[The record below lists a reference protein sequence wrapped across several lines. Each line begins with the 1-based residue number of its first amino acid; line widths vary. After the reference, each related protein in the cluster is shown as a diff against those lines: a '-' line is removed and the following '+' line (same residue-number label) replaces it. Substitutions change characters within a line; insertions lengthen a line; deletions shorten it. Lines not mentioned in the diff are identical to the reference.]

1 MSADYELSLAE
12 LYALAGRGIVPGL
25 ERVRAAF
32 ARLGHP
38 ERAIPCVHVA
48 GTNGKGSVSRMI
60 ATGVDARVGL
70 FTSPHLHTF
79 TERIDIDGAPVTE
92 DDVLEAWAAVRPV
105 ALDPD
110 GPQLTFFE
118 CATAM
123 ALWLFARRGVELV
136 VLEAGLGGRLDATNL
151 VDAPELCVITRI
163 GMDHERFLGDDL
175 ASIAGEKAGI
185 LKPGRPAVIAPQ
197 RPEALD
203 VIEREAARIGA
214 PLVRVGHEVLL
225 DGGSPETIV
234 VRSFARQVELA
245 PRLKGAHQ
253 RDNAATAVAALW
265 ALEERGF
272 AVDVKRAVETVRWPG
287 RLERIERVEP
297 VDGVDGEPAFLL
309 DAAHNPDGCEAL
321 ARHLEEAAPERP
333 RVLLFG
339 AMADKDWPA
348 MLAIL
353 APAFDAIVFSAALL
367 SRAERPE
374 TLAAEVARLGLPL
387 NVVVGEDVYA
397 AMVRARALAGPRGLV
412 VVAGSL
418 FLMAEVRAR
427 LLRVAV
433 DPPIAM

>member
-1 MSADYELSLAE
+1 LSAYERALAE

-79 TERIDIDGAPVTE
+79 TERIDIGGSPITE

-118 CATAM
+118 CATGM
-123 ALWLFARRGVELV
+123 ALWLFARRGVELA

-175 ASIAGEKAGI
+175 ASIAREKAGI

-197 RPEALD
+197 RPEALA
-203 VIEREAARIGA
+203 VLEQEAARVGA
-214 PLVRVGHEVLL
+214 PLSRVGHEVLL
-225 DGGSPETIV
+225 DVVSDSGTIV
-234 VRSFARQVELA
+234 VRGGERRVELA
-245 PRLKGAHQ
+245 PRLAGAHQ

-272 AVDVKRAVETVRWPG
+272 AVDVRRAVETVRWPG
-287 RLERIERVEP
+287 RLERI
-297 VDGVDGEPAFLL
+297 DGAPPFLL
-309 DAAHNPDGCEAL
+309 DGAHNPDGCEAL
-321 ARHLEEAAPERP
+321 ARHLEAVEERP
-333 RVLLFG
+333 RVLVFG
-339 AMADKDWPA
+339 AMADKRWPA

-353 APAFDAIVFSAALL
+353 GSLFDSFVFSAASL

-374 TLAAEVARLGLPL
+374 TLAAEIPELNGEVAPDVDAAVAR
-387 NVVVGEDVYA
+387 
-397 AMVRARALAGPRGLV
+397 ARELAGERGLV

-427 LLRVAV
+427 LLGVAT

>member
-1 MSADYELSLAE
+1 MSAPYERALAE

-38 ERAIPCVHVA
+38 ELSIPCVHVA

-60 ATGVDARVGL
+60 ATGVEARVGL

-79 TERIDIDGAPVTE
+79 TERIDIAGAPVSK
-92 DDVLEAWAAVRPV
+92 DDVIEAWEAVRPV

-110 GPQLTFFE
+110 GPGLTFFE

-123 ALWLFARRGVELV
+123 ALWVFVRRGVELV

-197 RPEALD
+197 LPEALE
-203 VIEREAARIGA
+203 VIEREAARVGA
-214 PLVRVGHEVLL
+214 PLVRVGQEVLMERGRAMG
-225 DGGSPETIV
+225 DPIV
-234 VRSFARQVELA
+234 VSAGERRVELTPGLA
-245 PRLKGAHQ
+245 GAHQ
-253 RDNAATAVAALW
+253 HDNAATAVAALW

-272 AVDVKRAVETVRWPG
+272 SVDVKRAVEGARWPG
-287 RLERIERVEP
+287 RLERI
-297 VDGVDGEPAFLL
+297 DGAPPFLL
-309 DAAHNPDGCEAL
+309 DGAHNPDGCVAL
-321 ARHLEEAAPERP
+321 ALHLATIEGRP
-333 RVLLFG
+333 RVLVFG
-339 AMADKDWPA
+339 AMADKDWPS
-348 MLAIL
+348 MIAIL
-353 APAFDAIVFSAALL
+353 APCFDHVLFAAASL

-374 TLAAEVARLGLPL
+374 TLAAHLPTVSGEVNGEVAA
-387 NVVVGEDVYA
+387 DVEQA
-397 AMVRARALAGPRGLV
+397 IARARALAGERGLV

-427 LLRVAV
+427 LLGVAT